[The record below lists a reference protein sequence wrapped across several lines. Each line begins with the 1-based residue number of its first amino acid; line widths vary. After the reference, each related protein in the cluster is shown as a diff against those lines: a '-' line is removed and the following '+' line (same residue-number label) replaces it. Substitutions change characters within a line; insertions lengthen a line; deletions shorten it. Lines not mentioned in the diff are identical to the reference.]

1 MDSTH
6 NLTIP
11 EQLVL
16 IHTSF
21 SSSKAVAE
29 LTRACWALKL
39 PWPLATVAMCGVQGL
54 ADIEKQV
61 ALGGGRVPLTLAN
74 GKKSP
79 APAL

>member
-21 SSSKAVAE
+21 SSSKAVVE
-29 LTRACWALKL
+29 LTHVCWALKI
-39 PWPLATVAMCGVQGL
+39 PWPLATVAMCGCRDL
-54 ADIEKQV
+54 E
-61 ALGGGRVPLTLAN
+61 T
-74 GKKSP
+74 
-79 APAL
+79 